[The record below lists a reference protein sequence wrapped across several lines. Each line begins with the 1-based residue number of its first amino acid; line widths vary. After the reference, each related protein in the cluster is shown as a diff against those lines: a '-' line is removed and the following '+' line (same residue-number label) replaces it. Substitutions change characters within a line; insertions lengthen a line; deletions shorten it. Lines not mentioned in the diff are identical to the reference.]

1 MQLTFRFAD
10 VAATR
15 WGMSDAIDLLF

>member
-15 WGMSDAIDLLF
+15 WGISDAIDLLF